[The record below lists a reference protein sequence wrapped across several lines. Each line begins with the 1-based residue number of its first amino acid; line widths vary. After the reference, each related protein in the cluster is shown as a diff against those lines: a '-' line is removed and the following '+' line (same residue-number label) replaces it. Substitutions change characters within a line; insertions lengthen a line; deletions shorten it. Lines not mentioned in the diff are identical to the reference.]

1 MATSNT
7 SNEKTSPE
15 TAMSANHPESLSNS
29 EGDDLAVL
37 ALEKRV
43 LRKTDLVV
51 LPMVIL
57 SASPLRWY
65 KLTVSVNVDVSGLL
79 FPV

>member
-1 MATSNT
+1 
-7 SNEKTSPE
+7 
-15 TAMSANHPESLSNS
+15 MSANHPESLSNS